1 MLTVASIE
9 VNACSHSIV
18 HPAVLKVQGLG
29 GVVYFS
35 VSKYRS
41 FLFIEDV
48 RVWLLRYIF
57 LFTPM
62 SQIMLPK
69 KRIGYVIKP
78 SSVVGMQVI
87 FILGHWVDS
96 KF

>member
-1 MLTVASIE
+1 LLAGASIE

-48 RVWLLRYIF
+48 KGVVIEIYISIYSHESNNASKEENWLCDQTILSSRVVQLQKLE
-57 LFTPM
+57 
-62 SQIMLPK
+62 QITM
-69 KRIGYVIKP
+69 
-78 SSVVGMQVI
+78 
-87 FILGHWVDS
+87 
-96 KF
+96 

>member
-1 MLTVASIE
+1 MLAVASIE

-41 FLFIEDV
+41 VLFIEDV
-48 RVWLLRYIF
+48 KGVVRPV
-57 LFTPM
+57 
-62 SQIMLPK
+62 PK
-69 KRIGYVIKP
+69 GVQPVHLHRAPKN
-78 SSVVGMQVI
+78 VGPPN
-87 FILGHWVDS
+87 
-96 KF
+96 